1 MNIGVFDSGIGG
13 LTVLK
18 SFLKNLPNYT
28 YKYFGDNAN
37 APYGE
42 KSSEEIYDLTIKGIE
57 FLFSKNCS
65 LVILACN
72 TASTVLPKIQQ
83 EWLPVH
89 HPDKKVLGII
99 RPTAEN
105 IIKNNGQKLYLMATP
120 ATVSAKSYEK
130 ELVKLGSNVKID
142 PIACP
147 GLAKAIEDSGGQTTK
162 EVVETIRKVL
172 SPVNFAD
179 TNTSIYLACTHYEFV
194 EKEIEAQTGCKI
206 FHQNK
211 LCATSLTKYISR
223 HHSELSLKLE
233 CGLEIFSSKNASSFI
248 GMANVILN

>member
-105 IIKNNGQKLYLMATP
+105 IIKNNWWK
-120 ATVSAKSYEK
+120 K
-130 ELVKLGSNVKID
+130 
-142 PIACP
+142 C
-147 GLAKAIEDSGGQTTK
+147 
-162 EVVETIRKVL
+162 
-172 SPVNFAD
+172 
-179 TNTSIYLACTHYEFV
+179 
-194 EKEIEAQTGCKI
+194 
-206 FHQNK
+206 
-211 LCATSLTKYISR
+211 
-223 HHSELSLKLE
+223 
-233 CGLEIFSSKNASSFI
+233 
-248 GMANVILN
+248 